1 MKSFRQFCA
10 ENYQLDEKNR
20 GDQEIRKKAKGYDSF
35 TEKRPISKS
44 EQGTRAVIG
53 RRNTTGAMNRGGIG
67 YAKPDRETKERR
79 ERHKADRGVKTKG
92 TKAGHSGSAYPKKS
106 ATMDTMYPHK
116 KKHRLSMMAKDKKSG
131 IKRPGGRAKFY
142 GTEKSGVTKLGKKKD

>member
-10 ENYQLDEKNR
+10 ENHQLDEKNR

-35 TEKRPISKS
+35 TEKRPISKE

-92 TKAGHSGSAYPKKS
+92 TKSGHSGSAYPKKS

-116 KKHRLSMMAKDKKSG
+116 KTARLKAK
-131 IKRPGGRAKFY
+131 AAAM
-142 GTEKSGVTKLGKKKD
+142 KKKD